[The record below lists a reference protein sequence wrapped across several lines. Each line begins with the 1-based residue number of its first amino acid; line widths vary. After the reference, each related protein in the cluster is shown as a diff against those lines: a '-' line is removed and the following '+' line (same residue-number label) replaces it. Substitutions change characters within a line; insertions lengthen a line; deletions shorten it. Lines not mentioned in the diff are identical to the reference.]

1 MTLRTS
7 LFNWGIYKSTLK
19 RFRWGGFLYFVALF
33 FCVPFILL
41 VQNAEHLVVR
51 YTNMRDITS
60 VILLSNYRILPTLL
74 TLLVPTVVAVL
85 IFNNIH
91 SAKQSV
97 FVHGLPVT
105 RKANYLSSLLAGF
118 TLMALPVILN
128 GLILLAMSFG
138 SYDAVIASGDVFYW
152 MAIQLCILFVMF
164 SIASFTAFLTGNT
177 AAHIGINILVHIL
190 PMLVALTIW
199 LISDIFLYGFFQSGN
214 FITDQILEYTP
225 LVWFFN
231 GGIGN
236 LGESLNLFGWTVFWV
251 YMVGALVV
259 YWLGYLLYKNRK
271 VEACGDVAAFRCFKP
286 ILKYVVT
293 TAAAVAMFGILT
305 GMNLSAVAV
314 FTGTAVVTA
323 IVYFACEM
331 LMNKTFKVF
340 GSYKGYCGFAVCVAA
355 IIAFCAYTHMFGY
368 ETRIPETAEI
378 ESATVCTTWGYDMPL
393 TEDQGAIET
402 TRDIHQELI
411 QDIPVVEEEKIGNHL
426 LRVSY
431 ILKNGKE
438 VHRRYRVSQE
448 VLDYALGRMYA
459 YTDYKMKVTGFD
471 NLNIENAR
479 NMMIGVYMPSYSYN
493 IAVNDEVAELL
504 TAAKKDVEELSYRD
518 LAVDSMMNIRINVH
532 CTAEENQ
539 QIKLFRKMG
548 EEEEVSPYV
557 VRSFELD
564 ITPAFVNTYKF
575 LREKGYYEEIISQ
588 ASKGLWICKKP
599 VTREQT
605 EVEDGVPKG
614 EAYSY
619 KGQTGEFY
627 EFRVSISDCV
637 EIQETDARRLIE
649 EEVRTAAYRDT
660 PFGESYFIF
669 NRSRDVGDVIAF
681 GSKMISFT
689 KEEMPDYLL
698 KYLED

>member
-41 VQNAEHLVVR
+41 VQDAERLVVR
-51 YTNMRDITS
+51 YTELRDITS
-60 VILLSNYRILPTLL
+60 VILLSNYRVFPTLL
-74 TLLVPTVVAVL
+74 ALVVPTVAAVL

-91 SAKQSV
+91 SAKQSI

-105 RKANYLSSLLAGF
+105 RKANYLSSILAGF
-118 TLMALPVILN
+118 TLMALPVVLN
-128 GLILLAMSFG
+128 GLILLVMSFG
-138 SYDAVIASGDVFYW
+138 SYSAVIASWDVFYW
-152 MAIQLCILFVMF
+152 IGIQLYILFVMF
-164 SIASFTAFLTGNT
+164 SIASFTAFLTGNA

-190 PMLVALTIW
+190 PMLMALTIV
-199 LISDIFLYGFFQSGN
+199 LICDIFLYGFIQSGN
-214 FITDQILEYTP
+214 FIAEQMLEYTP
-225 LVWFFN
+225 LVWMFTE
-231 GGIGN
+231 GIGN
-236 LGESLNLFGWTVFWV
+236 IKLLGQAVSWM

-259 YWLGYLLYKNRK
+259 YWLGYLFYKHRK
-271 VEACGDVAAFRCFKP
+271 VETCGDVAAFRCFKP
-286 ILKYVVT
+286 ILKYTVT
-293 TAAAVAMFGILT
+293 TAAAVAIFGILT
-305 GMNLSAVAV
+305 GMDFGAVAV

-355 IIAFCAYTHMFGY
+355 IIAFCAYTSMFGY
-368 ETRIPETAEI
+368 ETKIPETAEI

-411 QDIPVVEEEKIGNHL
+411 QDIPVVDENPDNHF

-438 VHRRYRVSQE
+438 LHRRYRVSQE

-459 YTDYKMKVTGFD
+459 YPDYKMKVTGFD
-471 NLNIENAR
+471 NLNVENAT
-479 NMMIGVYMPSYSYN
+479 NLMLGVYMPSYNYN
-493 IAVNDEVAELL
+493 IAVNDEAAELL
-504 TAAKKDVEELSYRD
+504 AAAKKDVEELSYRD
-518 LAVDSMMNIRINVH
+518 LEADHMMNIRINVH
-532 CTAEENQ
+532 CTAEENEQ
-539 QIKLFRKMG
+539 LKLFRRMG
-548 EEEEVSPYV
+548 EEKEVSPYV
-557 VRSFELD
+557 VKSFELD
-564 ITPAFVNTYKF
+564 ITPAFANTYQF

-599 VTREQT
+599 ITRE
-605 EVEDGVPKG
+605 EVKDEDDLPKG
-614 EAYSY
+614 EIYSY

-637 EIQETDARRLIE
+637 EIQNADARRLIE
-649 EEVRTAAYRDT
+649 EEVRTAVHRNT
-660 PFGESYFIF
+660 PIGESYFIF

-681 GSKMISFT
+681 GSKVMSFT

-698 KYLED
+698 KYLEE